1 MARKLEVRIR
11 DWILFIVKSYL
22 TYETLNTLEILKST
36 GGIRRD
42 IGDAQEQ
49 YEEIKSVLDLLV
61 QEMYLKS
68 IQSGKGFYW
77 GINFE
82 NVTYEATQKFID
94 YIEQIQMT
102 NTSQSSSDEVQKV
115 IVNQKIYNFNLNLAI
130 NKLLGIDFK
139 LFG

>member
-1 MARKLEVRIR
+1 MARKLEFKIHN
-11 DWILFIVKSYL
+11 WILFIVKSYL
-22 TYETLNTLEILKST
+22 AYETLNTLEILKST

-42 IGDAQEQ
+42 IGDPQEQ
-49 YEEIKSVLDLLV
+49 YEEIKSVLDLLAK
-61 QEMYLKS
+61 ELYLKP
-68 IQSGKGFYW
+68 IQSAKGFYW

-94 YIEQIQMT
+94 YVEQIQIT
-102 NTSQSSSDEVQKV
+102 NTSQLSSGKVQKI
-115 IVNQKIYNFNLNLAI
+115 IVNQKIYSFNLNLAI